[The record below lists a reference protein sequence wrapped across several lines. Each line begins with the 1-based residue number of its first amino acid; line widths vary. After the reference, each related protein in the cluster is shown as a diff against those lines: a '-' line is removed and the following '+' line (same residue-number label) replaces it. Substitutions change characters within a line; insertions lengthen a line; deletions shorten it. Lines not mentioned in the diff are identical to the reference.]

1 MKTGITVSKTRKRL
15 STIVT
20 ATGSVAIIGLSAA
33 FITNDFNGMLKA
45 QAYTIDTGKTI
56 TALEPIRSDAQSEQI
71 GDRDDSVSHKNEN
84 SISDTPDIGEDPN
97 TNHSLPCFDPDCS
110 VHHNDDIDSSSDIS
124 VPPADVSMETIK
136 FLPDSC
142 EYVDKDVALKT
153 LATYVDAFS
162 DYFEKYSTGQIYLV
176 GGIAKTANWSL
187 TDTELSKQRADTVR
201 RSFIELGIDD
211 KKLISVGLGV
221 SDPWRSDEWETGY
234 FNEEVAKMNRRVW
247 IIPDEFN
254 EQVNLVLSIDAMID
268 GARNEN

>member
-45 QAYTIDTGKTI
+45 QAYTVDAGKTI

-84 SISDTPDIGEDPN
+84 DTSDIPDIGENPN

-110 VHHNDDIDSSSDIS
+110 VHYSDDTDSTSDTPA
-124 VPPADVSMETIK
+124 PPVDISMETIK

-142 EYVDKDVALKT
+142 EYVDKDSALKT

-162 DYFEKYSTGQIYLV
+162 GYFEKYPNGQIYLV

-187 TDTELSKQRADTVR
+187 TDTELSRQRADTVR
-201 RSFIELGIDD
+201 QTFIELGVDD
-211 KKLISVGLGV
+211 EKLISIGLGV
-221 SDPWRSDEWETGY
+221 SDPWRSDEWENGY
-234 FNEEVAKMNRRVW
+234 FDEDIAKTNRRVW
-247 IIPDEFN
+247 VIPDEFD

-268 GARNEN
+268 GVRNEN